1 MQIYLVGGA
10 VRDALLNNPVHERDW
25 VVVGAT
31 PQEMLDLGYR
41 QVGKDFPVF
50 LHPKTHEEYAL
61 ARTERKTGRGY
72 TQFSCDA
79 SPHVTL
85 EEDLLRR
92 DITIN
97 AMAQTSDGNIIDPF
111 NGQHDLK
118 NKILRHVSSAFA
130 EDPVRILRIGRF
142 AARYGFDI
150 APETWLLMRQMVR
163 EGEVDALVPERVWHE
178 MSRAL
183 GEPQPQRFFEV
194 LRACGALAILLPEL
208 NALYGVPN
216 PPRWHPEIDSGVHTM
231 MVLEQA
237 ARLSSEPVVRFA
249 ALLHDLGKGMTPM
262 SGWPSHHGHEALG
275 VPLVKAIAK
284 RYRIPHE
291 YADLA
296 ILVTQYHGHC
306 HDIPK
311 QKPSTVLKLLEHLDV
326 FRRPLRFEQFLLAC
340 EADARGRPGFENR
353 EYPQSKQLQ
362 ELYRAAASVSI
373 QPLLDRG
380 FANKALGEALHQARS
395 EALQLLHQRNV

>member
-1 MQIYLVGGA
+1 MKIYLVGGA
-10 VRDALLNNPVHERDW
+10 VRDALLNNPIHERDW
-25 VVVGAT
+25 VVVGAN

-97 AMAQTSDGNIIDPF
+97 AMAQTDDGNIIDPF
-111 NGQHDLK
+111 NGQQDLK
-118 NKILRHVSSAFA
+118 NKILRHVSPAFA

-163 EGEVDALVPERVWHE
+163 EGEVDALVPERVWQE

-194 LRACGALAILLPEL
+194 LRTCGALAILLPEL
-208 NALYGVPN
+208 DALYGVPN
-216 PPRWHPEIDSGVHTM
+216 PARWHPEIDSGIHTL

-237 ARLSSEPVVRFA
+237 ARLSTEPVVRFA

-262 SGWPSHHGHEALG
+262 AGWPSHHGHEALG

-296 ILVTQYHGHC
+296 VLVTQYHGHC
-306 HDIPK
+306 HDMLK
-311 QKPSTVLKLLEHLDV
+311 QKPSTVLKLLEHLDA
-326 FRRPLRFEQFLLAC
+326 FRRPARFEQFLLAC

-353 EYPQSKQLQ
+353 EYPQSTQLQ

-380 FANKALGEALHQARS
+380 LENKALGDALHQARVTAIKNLVCTS
-395 EALQLLHQRNV
+395 